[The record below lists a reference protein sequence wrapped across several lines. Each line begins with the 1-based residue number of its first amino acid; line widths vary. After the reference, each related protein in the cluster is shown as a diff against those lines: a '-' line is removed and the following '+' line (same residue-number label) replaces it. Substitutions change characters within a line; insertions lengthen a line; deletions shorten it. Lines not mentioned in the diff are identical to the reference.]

1 MRVAWPGPLEFT
13 GATPSCLGFLHGVA
27 TVGLTTTLDSQTARL
42 YATPRANF
50 FVIRRQKVDYR

>member
-27 TVGLTTTLDSQTARL
+27 TVGLTTTLDGQTARL
-42 YATPRANF
+42 PSG
-50 FVIRRQKVDYR
+50 